1 MGAIQMSAIQR
12 WDYIT
17 NGEGGGPWV
26 TYADHI
32 AYLTDA
38 ENALRAEI
46 QQRVDAAVVAA
57 RAEDKATLNRAENA
71 WREEIR
77 TRLTEQYEAGVKA
90 ARDAVAALP
99 KHNMNVGSYIAAPPL
114 LVINRKQALAAI
126 DAINEGKY
134 LI

>member
-1 MGAIQMSAIQR
+1 MGVIRMSDIQR
-12 WDYIT
+12 WHL
-17 NGEGGGPWV
+17 NGLPGTAGMVEV
-26 TYADHI
+26 MLYADH
-32 AYLTDA
+32 
-38 ENALRAEI
+38 
-46 QQRVDAAVVAA
+46 VAAVAA
-57 RAEDKATLNRAENA
+57 ADATLKRAENA

>member
-1 MGAIQMSAIQR
+1 MSIQQWNYYSDTGAQPMP
-12 WDYIT
+12 D
-17 NGEGGGPWV
+17 GEWV
-26 TYADHI
+26 TYADH
-32 AYLTDA
+32 L
-38 ENALRAEI
+38 
-46 QQRVDAAVVAA
+46 AAVAAA